1 MVNKSFAPAAMTMDR
16 LESRNEVGKR
26 KNKKFCGRKG
36 TEIQSNPALFLHW
49 YYSRSFLPSRRAS
62 VAVQVAASHRSTG

>member
-36 TEIQSNPALFLHW
+36 TEIQSNH
-49 YYSRSFLPSRRAS
+49 YSCI
-62 VAVQVAASHRSTG
+62 VSTLVLL